1 MDGINARH
9 CYLYLRD
16 SSCTMTDEECSR
28 WNTSWLTEAAKAF
41 MSAAYLGQRGDKR
54 ALNFLKIAKNCGTA
68 EEQAYARH
76 LEAALTFTLLHDHEE
91 AIRIGKEVVGLARN
105 LGDRELEGD
114 ALEGISMVYE
124 SLGDAKA
131 REMYEREA
139 AKVREER

>member
-1 MDGINARH
+1 
-9 CYLYLRD
+9 
-16 SSCTMTDEECSR
+16 MTDEECSR

-54 ALNFLKIAKNCGTA
+54 ALNFLELAENCGTA
-68 EEQAYARH
+68 EELAYARH

-114 ALEGISMVYE
+114 ALKGISMIYE

-131 REMYEREA
+131 KEMYEREF